1 MEITETT
8 WVAITAIATCLLT
21 LATIGLAIGVPWSL
35 RMTRMDARNRFYSEL
50 DKIYLDI
57 QKLII
62 QMPHLANPQSIQTP
76 QQATQYDA
84 FAFITW
90 NFIESIYDYSQQ
102 DESILDTWKCVF
114 LYESRLHR
122 EWFDRPENR
131 PKFKERFVKCIV
143 DGVIK

>member
-1 MEITETT
+1 MGITETT
-8 WVAITAIATCLLT
+8 WVAITAIATCVLT

-35 RMTRMDARNRFYSEL
+35 HTARTDARNRFYSEL

-62 QMPHLANPQSIQTP
+62 QMPYLSNPRSISAD
-76 QQATQYDA
+76 QAAQYDA

-102 DESILDTWKCVF
+102 DESLLDTWKCVF
-114 LYESRLHR
+114 LYEAKLHR
-122 EWFDRPENR
+122 EWFDKAENR
-131 PKFKERFVKCIV
+131 PKFKELFVKCIV

>member
-1 MEITETT
+1 MEITET
-8 WVAITAIATCLLT
+8 WAAITAIATCLLT
-21 LATIGLAIGVPWSL
+21 LATMGLAIGVPWQL
-35 RMTRMDARNRFYSEL
+35 RVTRIDARNRFYSEL

-62 QMPHLANPQSIQTP
+62 QVPHLSNPQSIRNP

-102 DESILDTWKCVF
+102 DKSVLVTWKCVF
-114 LYESRLHR
+114 MYESSLHR
-122 EWFDRPENR
+122 EWFDRPENQK
-131 PKFKERFVKCIV
+131 KFKEEFVKCIT